1 MVFLLRY
8 VKKLIFK
15 SKKTFEVSILILIS
29 VFKKSFL
36 YLNVGQYFEG
46 YLIFNDIFK
55 LLFKV
60 EGESELL

>member
-8 VKKLIFK
+8 VKKLIFE
-15 SKKTFEVSILILIS
+15 SEKTFEVSILILIS

-36 YLNVGQYFEG
+36 YLNVGQYFEE

-55 LLFKV
+55 LLF
-60 EGESELL
+60 